1 MNDKTFIKFQNLD
14 KRYEVYFSQSY
25 FIWIGN
31 GGNIAIQYEDCN
43 TNKSS
48 YASLGYSNSYE
59 TPQGMQPGSKEAN
72 SYLAGDETYTV
83 EEIEV
88 YKLII

>member
-1 MNDKTFIKFQNLD
+1 MNDKTFIKFKNLD
-14 KRYEVYFSQSY
+14 KRYEVYLNPSY

-31 GGNIAIQYEDCN
+31 GGDIGIQYEDSN
-43 TNKSS
+43 TKKTSH
-48 YASLGYSNSYE
+48 AKLGYNNSYE
-59 TPQGMQPGSKEAN
+59 TPQGMQPNSKEAN

-88 YKLII
+88 YQLII